1 MTRINTNVSSL
12 TAQKTLNRSNSD
24 LQLALTRLSTGLRIN
39 TGKDDPAGLIASEV
53 LRSDIVSTQKA
64 ITNSERAA
72 QMIATADS
80 ALGQISSLLNDV
92 RALVT
97 EAANTGVLSPE
108 QLAANQLQVDAS
120 LEAINRIAQVTSFQ
134 GRKILDGSLD
144 FIVSGSIPTVKDLR
158 IEQAN
163 LGSSGSVAVAV
174 DIQAAATQAAVTTT
188 VPQSAAAVAAEVTLL
203 FNDTSNV
210 TVTAATAG
218 ASFNGTQIEFVTN
231 ASIGAGE
238 AVATYDAANDRI
250 LVFYD
255 GTSATADNIAAAID
269 GLAEFTAVADDGG
282 DPNNGFVAANDGG
295 DGVKGSLTGGADATN
310 GLLADLVVQISGVRG
325 SDVFTFEAGATIT
338 QIRDAIN
345 LVSDAIGVQASTSGG
360 TLTISSLAYGSDA
373 FVEVNVIS
381 EGSGGTFGSNLSAT
395 RDVGS
400 NIVATVNG
408 VTASGKGNTLS
419 INTAALDLTLTVED
433 GSSTDFNFTI
443 TGGGALFQL
452 GPDVVSNQQSRIG
465 IQSVN
470 TARLG
475 GVNGRLYELA
485 SGGTKDLATDPSAAA
500 LVVEDAIT
508 QITSLRG
515 RLGAFQRTTLETNI
529 FSLNDTLEK
538 LTEAESSIRDADF
551 AVESARL
558 TRAQILVQSGTAV
571 LAIAN
576 SNPQNA
582 LALLR

>member
-12 TAQKTLNRSNSD
+12 TAQKTLTRSNAD

-39 TGKDDPAGLIASEV
+39 TGKDDPAGLIASES

-72 QMIATADS
+72 QLIATADS
-80 ALGQISSLLNDV
+80 ALGQISSLLNDI

-120 LEAINRIAQVTSFQ
+120 LEAINRIAQMTSFQ

-163 LGSSGSVAVAV
+163 LGSAGSVAVAV
-174 DIQAAATQAAVTTT
+174 DIQAAATQASVTTT
-188 VPQSAAAVAAEVTLL
+188 VPLASPAQQAQVVLN
-203 FNDTSNV
+203 FNDTSSV

-218 ASFNGTQIEFVTN
+218 ASFNGTQIEFVTD
-231 ASIGAGE
+231 AAISADQ
-238 AVATYDAANDRI
+238 AVATYDAANSRI

-255 GTSATADNIAAAID
+255 GTSATAANIATAIN
-269 GLAEFTAVADDGG
+269 GLAEFTASSSGAGG
-282 DPNNGFVAANDGG
+282 FDAVNDGG

-310 GLLADLVVQISGVRG
+310 GLLDNLVVQISGQRG

-345 LVSDAIGVQASTSGG
+345 LVSDAIGVQASVSGG
-360 TLTISSLAYGSDA
+360 TLTLSSLAYGSDA

-381 EGSGGTFGSNLSAT
+381 EGPAGTFGANLSAT
-395 RDVGS
+395 RDIGS

-452 GPDVVSNQQSRIG
+452 GPDVVGNQQSRIG

-475 GVNGRLYELA
+475 GVSGRLYELA
-485 SGGTKDLATDPSAAA
+485 SGGAKNLVDDPSAAA
-500 LVVEDAIT
+500 SVVEEAIA